1 MAVVI
6 STARTTFTSMPRVL
20 TPEILDRLPADSP
33 AARRSR
39 RDLRLTNAL
48 MGNHR
53 WLRSELQRRVHPAE
67 AALELGAGDGAFALR
82 AKAAGLN
89 VHALEQTCPAPTGWP
104 ADRAWHAADLRNFDG
119 YAAYPIFIG
128 NLIFHHLSDEEL
140 GQLGARLRR
149 HARVILASEPARRR
163 ASTLMFAVLGR
174 LLGAD
179 RVTLHDARVSIQAGF
194 LGRELPDLL
203 GLGADWDVRCHTTLW
218 GAYRM
223 LAVKKP

>member
-1 MAVVI
+1 
-6 STARTTFTSMPRVL
+6 MPRVL

-53 WLRSELQRRVHPAE
+53 WLQRELQQTTRPGE

-82 AKAAGLN
+82 ANQGELP
-89 VHALEQTCPAPTGWP
+89 VDALEQTCPAPAGWP
-104 ADRAWHAADLRNFDG
+104 GNRRWHPADLRSFDG
-119 YAAYPIFIG
+119 YAAYPIIIG
-128 NLIFHHLSDEEL
+128 NLIFHHLSDDEL
-140 GQLGARLRR
+140 GQLGERLRR
-149 HARVILASEPARRR
+149 HARVILASEPTRSRT
-163 ASTLMFAVLGR
+163 SPVMFAVFGR

-179 RVTLHDARVSIQAGF
+179 RVTLHDARVSIEAGF

-203 GLGADWDVRCHTTLW
+203 GLGADWDVRCHTTLL

-223 LAVKKP
+223 IAVKKT